1 MTDGFLSHL
10 SQLKENYQSQQE
22 NLDAIVSSSE
32 KELEQI
38 SSAFRE
44 LENQRLEANQ
54 RIYQTRQVINRFKIE
69 QQEEMLDLIFTEF
82 NAFQHF
88 MATYLEQNLEVREEL
103 QRQLEGLL
111 IQDPMLEQALTEYHA
126 FHTKAEIAFQSI
138 PPFYRK
144 TFEQAIQKQTLR
156 LKPCL
161 DLEEKLKILP
171 DRSDITV
178 PIVLSVDKVH
188 SQMFLAIPAAHPTE
202 NQDGRF
208 SQRMDGLENAFLQFL
223 SLLAKDLDWTLLE
236 IERDSWAG
244 FRSLTTLIEYTGQIP
259 FRDAIQEYLDQRFI
273 ETWPFKNLT
282 PNPQIAELDWETW
295 KIGQSRSGAILDL
308 IAVNPE
314 TETVVSPVEKAQQ
327 PVETVSRLFS
337 EKDITAW
344 ERPLRVVE
352 DSSWTVPARRLRT
365 LMMRFA
371 AQGRIGK
378 EGLSPEQVLNGLS
391 KEHVTSFEKLFP
403 FLIESGVFHQE
414 EGNGKSFYSLNPDHL
429 ADVQDLINRDI
440 TPFWAPIVA

>member
-1 MTDGFLSHL
+1 MTNGFLYHL
-10 SQLKENYQSQQE
+10 TQFQENYQGQKA
-22 NLDAIVSSSE
+22 NLDAIVSASE
-32 KELEQI
+32 DELAQI

-44 LENQRLEANQ
+44 LENQRLETNR
-54 RIYQTRQVINRFKIE
+54 RIYQTRQTINGFKIE
-69 QQEEMLDLIFTEF
+69 QQEEMLDLIFREF

-88 MATYLEQNLEVREEL
+88 MATYLEKNLEVREEL

-111 IQDPMLEQALTEYHA
+111 IQDPMLEQALAEYHA
-126 FHTKAEIAFQSI
+126 FHTKTEIALQSI

-144 TFEQAIQKQTLR
+144 TFEQAVQKQALQ

-171 DRSDITV
+171 DRSDVIV
-178 PIVLSVDKVH
+178 PIVLSVDKIH

-236 IERDSWAG
+236 IERDVWAG
-244 FRSLTTLIEYTGQIP
+244 FRCLTTLIEYTGQIP
-259 FRDAIQEYLDQRFI
+259 LRDAVQEYLEQRFI

-282 PNPQIAELDWETW
+282 PNPQIAELDWDTW
-295 KIGQSRSGAILDL
+295 TIGQSRSGAVLDL
-308 IAVNPE
+308 IATLPE
-314 TETVVSPVEKAQQ
+314 VEEVVTAVEELRQ
-327 PVETVSRLFS
+327 PVETISRLFT

-344 ERPLRVVE
+344 ERPLRVSE

-378 EGLSPEQVLNGLS
+378 DGLLPEQVLNGLS

-403 FLIESGVFHQE
+403 VLIESGVFRQE
-414 EGNGKSFYSLNPDHL
+414 EASGRNLYSLNPDHL
-429 ADVQDLINRDI
+429 GDVQDLINRDI
-440 TPFWAPIVA
+440 TPFWTPLVA